1 MVRKVTV
8 KINYALISHFY
19 HLRSNS
25 RLRMKRKAFDL
36 FFNGR
41 YEKE

>member
-1 MVRKVTV
+1 MIKWATI
-8 KINYALISHFY
+8 KDNHALISQFY

-25 RLRMKRKAFDL
+25 RLRMKRKAFNL